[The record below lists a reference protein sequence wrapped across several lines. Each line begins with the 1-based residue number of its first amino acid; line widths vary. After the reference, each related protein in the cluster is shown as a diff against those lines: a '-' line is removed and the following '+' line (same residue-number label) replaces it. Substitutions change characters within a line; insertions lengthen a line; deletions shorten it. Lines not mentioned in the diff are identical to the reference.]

1 MAKKPVTS
9 LVGVV
14 EAGNRADSLRLLAKV
29 LAGAIETAEVQNVA
43 ALSRQLVDVLRE
55 LDELPVAQEG
65 SPVDDLAA
73 ARAARRQAAKNPGR
87 AAGS

>member
-1 MAKKPVTS
+1 MPKKPVQS

-14 EAGNRADSLRLLAKV
+14 EAGNRADSLRLLARV

-55 LDELPVAQEG
+55 LDELPVEQEG
-65 SPVDDLAA
+65 SPVDDLSA
-73 ARAARRQAAKNPGR
+73 ARAARRAAAKASGR
-87 AAGS
+87 ASGA